1 MHIRIAIAV
10 AIAATSIAA
19 SASPQ
24 AGTLTAVELD
34 QFSAAPSSA
43 TGVHFGRSLVVDGD
57 RMLCAS
63 GNSSLSTHAETLVR
77 VAGVWTHEA
86 NLYNATLADAALS
99 LTGDLALIGARV
111 FGPPANGRVL
121 VARRSGTTWST
132 SWLDS
137 PDTGAT
143 VAFGACIAL
152 SGTTV
157 VVSDRDITRGF
168 ATEGALY
175 VYEDTGVDLVLR
187 QTIYG
192 GAANAALG
200 ARLAVHD
207 SDLLASVQ
215 YDDNSTVV
223 DLRAFRRQ
231 GAQWIQTQ
239 RAVGLKINSINEIAR
254 VEIDDWGLAVVT
266 AVFGGAY
273 MIASTGNGLWFND
286 ATFIGTP
293 SGTGWD
299 VQVSDGVFALAAP
312 TDSSAGANSGAVYL
326 YARNNGWKMMR
337 KLVAADARPG
347 DRFGYGLELRGSK
360 LFVGASGDDDF
371 GADNGAVYEYQL
383 QFDPAR
389 VYCVPQPS
397 STGCIPHIGFDG
409 TPSVST
415 AAPFTLKATKMPS
428 HRLGFFVYS
437 TSGAQFTAL
446 GTSVRCFAAPRFV
459 TAHQLSGGSSPAF
472 DCTGKLSFDCN
483 AFLQSGSDP
492 QLVAGVQVEGQFVCR
507 DAANPSGITAS
518 DAIEFTILP

>member
-1 MHIRIAIAV
+1 MQIRIAIAV
-10 AIAATSIAA
+10 AIAAMSIAA

-24 AGTLTAVELD
+24 SGTLTAVELD

-63 GNSSLSTHAETLVR
+63 GNSSVSTHAETLVR

-86 NLYNATLADAALS
+86 NLYNAALADVATS
-99 LTGDLALIGARV
+99 LAGDLALIGARV
-111 FGPPANGRVL
+111 FGPPATGRVL
-121 VARRSGTTWST
+121 VARRSGAIWST
-132 SWLDS
+132 TWLDS
-137 PDTGAT
+137 PDAGAT
-143 VAFGACIAL
+143 VEFGACIAL

-157 VVSDRDITRGF
+157 VVSDRDVDHGF
-168 ATEGALY
+168 ANEGALY
-175 VYEDTGVDLVLR
+175 VYEDTGANLVLR

-192 GAANAALG
+192 GLENGALG
-200 ARLAVHD
+200 ARLAVHGA
-207 SDLLASVQ
+207 DLLASVQ
-215 YDDNSTVV
+215 YEDNSTVV
-223 DLRAFRRQ
+223 DLRAFQRQ
-231 GAQWIQTQ
+231 GGQWIQTQ
-239 RAVGLKINSINEIAR
+239 RAVGLKINSINEVAR
-254 VEIDDWGLAVVT
+254 VEIDDWGLAVLT
-266 AVFGGAY
+266 PVFGGAY
-273 MIASTGNGLWFND
+273 MLASTGDGLWFRD

-347 DRFGYGLELRGSK
+347 DRFGYGIELRGSR

-371 GADNGAVYEYQL
+371 GADNGAVYEYGL

-397 STGCIPHIGFDG
+397 SIGCVLHIGFDG
-409 TPSVST
+409 IPSAASS
-415 AAPFTLKATKMPS
+415 APFTLKASKVPS
-428 HRLGFFVYS
+428 HRPGFFVYS

-446 GTSVRCFAAPRFV
+446 GTGVRCFAAPRFV
-459 TAHQLSGGSSPAF
+459 TAHQLSGGNSPAF

-483 AFLQSGSDP
+483 ALIQSGSDP

-507 DAANPSGITAS
+507 DPANPSGITAS